1 MLHYFV
7 YVMYVTGNGSQF
19 CVDVSVGLM
28 LLPWK
33 RVFHLL
39 GQRLCVRKCKLWRLN
54 RHVTCPD
61 VIICR
66 KVVGEV

>member
-1 MLHYFV
+1 VLHYFM

-19 CVDVSVGLM
+19 FCGCSVGLM

-39 GQRLCVRKCKLWRLN
+39 RKRVCVGKCKLWRIN
-54 RHVTCPD
+54 RDVTCSD
-61 VIICR
+61 VIRSR
-66 KVVGEV
+66 KEAGEV